1 MRPPSRTPT
10 TLAVGFLALDALL
23 LMYGGLA
30 GRRPLLVLAGLACAA
45 AAALVLL
52 AWRRYRR
59 TLSEIATAQRDL
71 PQEIA
76 SIRELLQSQ
85 HSQN

>member
-1 MRPPSRTPT
+1 MTQPSRAPT

-23 LMYGGLA
+23 LSYGGLA
-30 GRRPLLVLAGLACAA
+30 WRRPLLVGAAVACAA
-45 AAALVLL
+45 TGAAVLI

-59 TLSEIATAQRDL
+59 TLGEIDVARHDL
-71 PQEIA
+71 PKEIA

>member
-1 MRPPSRTPT
+1 MRQPTRAPT

-23 LMYGGLA
+23 LLYGGLVW
-30 GRRPLLVLAGLACAA
+30 RRPLLVLTGIACAA
-45 AAALVLL
+45 GSALVLI

-59 TLSEIATAQRDL
+59 TLSEIDVARRDL